1 MEHKATPFMPSLLP
15 LVMRIAATLPLL
27 MFAVMLWANSAIA
40 QPRGISLIR
49 DAEIERV
56 LRGYI
61 DPIVTAAGLNPSS
74 VSLYLVNDSALNA
87 FVAGGQNIFINTGMI
102 MTLDTPNQLKG
113 VIAHETG
120 HIAGGHLVRGP
131 EAFERA
137 QTPMFVTM
145 LLGVAAF
152 AAGAPDLGAALL
164 MGSQHVAMR
173 QILAYSRTQ
182 ESAADQA
189 GVSYM
194 NAIKE
199 SPNGMVEVFEK
210 FADQEIL
217 SGRKLDP
224 YIQSHPLSRER
235 IASLTDLAQRAPYR
249 DRKDTPEEQLA
260 YDLIKAKLRG
270 FIERGDVTLRR
281 YPLSDKSMPARYARA
296 VAYFRGADTERAL
309 REIDSLIAEKPDNP
323 FFWELKGQI
332 YVESAR
338 PLEGIPAYRK
348 AAELAP
354 KEPLIEASLG
364 AALVATED
372 DAKLPEAIKVLR
384 ATLVKE
390 PENAMAWYHLATAF
404 ERNGEEGRAQLATA
418 ERYFAIGAKKQAVE
432 FAGRSISKLK
442 EGTVDWQRA
451 RDIMTSGKEDA
462 EEEVKKERKPS
473 PRPSP
478 NIPGQRNVAVF

>member
-1 MEHKATPFMPSLLP
+1 MTPLSWLFGRLTTARSFALAFSALMLL
-15 LVMRIAATLPLL
+15 A
-27 MFAVMLWANSAIA
+27 SAPTASA

-49 DAEIERV
+49 DAEIERT

-61 DPIVTAAGLNPSS
+61 DPIVTAAGLSPSA
-74 VSLYLVNDSALNA
+74 VSLYIVNDPSLNA

-131 EAFERA
+131 EAYERA
-137 QTPMFVTM
+137 QTPMFITM

-164 MGSQHVAMR
+164 MGSQQVAMR
-173 QILAYSRTQ
+173 QILTYSRTQ

-199 SPNGMVEVFEK
+199 SPNGMLEVFEK

-224 YIQSHPLSRER
+224 YVRSHPLSRER
-235 IASLTDLAQRAPYR
+235 VAALSDLSQRSPYR
-249 DRKDTPEEQLA
+249 DRKDTQDELLGYELMR
-260 YDLIKAKLRG
+260 AKLRG
-270 FIERGDVTLRR
+270 FIEPGDVTLRR
-281 YPLSDKSMPARYARA
+281 YPLRDKSMPARYARA
-296 VAYFRGADTERAL
+296 VAYFRAADIDRAL
-309 REIDSLIAEKPDNP
+309 AEIESLIADRPDYP
-323 FFWELKGQI
+323 FFWELKGQV

-338 PLEGIPAYRK
+338 PREGLEPYRR
-348 AAELAP
+348 AAQLAP
-354 KEPLIEASLG
+354 GEPLIQASLG

-372 DAKLPEAIKVLR
+372 DANLDEALKILR

-390 PENAMAWYHLATAF
+390 PENAMAWYHLATAY
-404 ERNGEEGRAQLATA
+404 ERKGDEGRAQLATA
-418 ERYFAIGAKKQAVE
+418 ERYYAVGGKKQAVG
-432 FAGRSISKLK
+432 FATRALRKLK

-451 RDIMTSGKEDA
+451 RDILTTGKDAA
-462 EEEVKKERKPS
+462 EEEERRQPRS
-473 PRPSP
+473 APRPVGNGSQGFA
-478 NIPGQRNVAVF
+478 IF

>member
-1 MEHKATPFMPSLLP
+1 MTPKFSRFPAARTS
-15 LVMRIAATLPLL
+15 IAAALAFLL
-27 MFAVMLWANSAIA
+27 SFVSAVGRDASA
-40 QPRGISLIR
+40 QPRGVSLIR
-49 DAEIERV
+49 DAEIERN

-61 DPIVTAAGLNPSS
+61 DPIVTAAGLSPDS
-74 VSLYLVNDSALNA
+74 VSLYIVNDSSLNA

-120 HIAGGHLVRGP
+120 HISGGHLIRGP

-137 QTPMFVTM
+137 QTPMFITM

-173 QILAYSRTQ
+173 QVLTYSRTQ

-189 GVSYM
+189 GVAYM

-199 SPNGMVEVFEK
+199 SPNGMLEVFEK

-224 YIQSHPLSRER
+224 YVRSHPLSRER
-235 IASLTDLAQRAPYR
+235 VANLTDLAQRSPFR
-249 DRKDTPEEQLA
+249 DRTDTKEEILA
-260 YDLIKAKLRG
+260 YELMRAKLRG

-281 YPLSDKSMPARYARA
+281 YPLKDKSMPARYARA
-296 VAYFRGADTERAL
+296 VAYFRSADTERAL
-309 REIDSLIAEKPDNP
+309 TEVDSLIAERPDYP
-323 FFWELKGQI
+323 FFWELKGQV
-332 YVESAR
+332 YVESSR
-338 PLEGIPAYRK
+338 PVEGLVPYRK

-354 KEPLIEASLG
+354 GEPLIQASLG

-372 DAKLPEAIKVLR
+372 DSKLEEAIKVLR
-384 ATLVKE
+384 ATLAKE
-390 PENAMAWYHLATAF
+390 PENAMAWYHLATAY
-404 ERNGEEGRAQLATA
+404 ERKGNEGQAQLATA

-432 FAGRSISKLK
+432 FAGRSLGKLK

-451 RDIMTSGKEDA
+451 RDILTTGKDEA
-462 EEEVKKERKPS
+462 EEEERQERKPK
-473 PRPSP
+473 PRPNP
-478 NIPGQRNVAVF
+478 NVPERRGIAIF

>member
-1 MEHKATPFMPSLLP
+1 VTPFPIGNLRKL
-15 LVMRIAATLPLL
+15 AAGAAALAMALALSVTH
-27 MFAVMLWANSAIA
+27 AQA
-40 QPRGISLIR
+40 QPRGVSLIR
-49 DAEIERV
+49 DAEIEKN

-61 DPIVTAAGLNPSS
+61 DPIVTAAGLSPDS
-74 VSLYLVNDSALNA
+74 VSLYIVNDSSLNA

-120 HIAGGHLVRGP
+120 HISGGHLVSRP
-131 EAFERA
+131 EAYERA

-164 MGSQHVAMR
+164 MGSQHVAIR
-173 QILAYSRTQ
+173 QILTFTRTQ

-194 NAIKE
+194 NTIKE
-199 SPNGMVEVFEK
+199 SPRGMLEVFEK
-210 FADQEIL
+210 FADEEIM

-224 YIQSHPLSRER
+224 YVRSHPLSRER
-235 IASLTDLAQRAPYR
+235 VAALSDMTLKSPYR
-249 DRKDTPEEQLA
+249 DRKDTDAEQLA
-260 YDLIKAKLRG
+260 YDLMRAKLRG

-281 YPLSDKSMPARYARA
+281 YPLKDKSMPARYARA
-296 VAYFRGADTERAL
+296 VAYFRAADTDRAL
-309 REIDSLIAEKPDNP
+309 AEINSLIAERPDYP
-323 FFWELKGQI
+323 YFWELKGQV
-332 YVESAR
+332 YVESSR
-338 PLEGIPAYRK
+338 PLEGIPPYRK

-354 KEPLIEASLG
+354 GEPLIQASLG

-372 DAKLPEAIKVLR
+372 DAKLEEAIRVLR
-384 ATLVKE
+384 ATLSRE
-390 PENAMAWYHLATAF
+390 PENAMAWYHLATAY
-404 ERNGEEGRAQLATA
+404 ERKGDEGRAQLATA

-432 FAGRSISKLK
+432 FAGRSVGKLK

-451 RDIMTSGKEDA
+451 RDILTTGKDEA
-462 EEEVKKERKPS
+462 EEEERKERKPA
-473 PRPSP
+473 PRPTP
-478 NIPGQRNVAVF
+478 NTPDRRSISIF